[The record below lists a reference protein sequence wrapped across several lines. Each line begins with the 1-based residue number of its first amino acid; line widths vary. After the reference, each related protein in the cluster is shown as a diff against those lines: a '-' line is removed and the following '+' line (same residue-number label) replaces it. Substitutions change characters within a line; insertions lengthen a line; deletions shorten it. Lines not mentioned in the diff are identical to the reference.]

1 MGFGSYSVSM
11 LTTIRGI
18 AFRVLEK
25 FTTEQILNTG
35 IAVVRLLENFKAKHP
50 EQIPTKPS
58 GGLLDMDPLPLNDF
72 ELARHL
78 IAMNDPAICK
88 VIKGAKGV
96 PVLFAYLAVLTN
108 SKELPP
114 EYLLESALPYAVD
127 SLTVE
132 SKVYRLWSERLQ
144 SRIERLEP
152 LANKGAK
159 FVGKKPGSLGPL
171 ARAVQQHLK
180 ACRNDSPEA
189 VWSAL
194 SRKPPKGMTFR
205 DNPAGKYVEFDKR
218 TFAGNLKNSEYRNF
232 ANIVYRERK
241 RLLHCIE

>member
-1 MGFGSYSVSM
+1 MKSSP
-11 LTTIRGI
+11 
-18 AFRVLEK
+18 
-25 FTTEQILNTG
+25 
-35 IAVVRLLENFKAKHP
+35 H
-50 EQIPTKPS
+50 
-58 GGLLDMDPLPLNDF
+58 
-72 ELARHL
+72 ARHL

-189 VWSAL
+189 VLECVVTQA
-194 SRKPPKGMTFR
+194 PKGNDVPRQPGGKVCRVRQAHFR
-205 DNPAGKYVEFDKR
+205 RQSQEQRVPEFRKYRLPGAKA
-218 TFAGNLKNSEYRNF
+218 FA
-232 ANIVYRERK
+232 A
-241 RLLHCIE
+241 LH